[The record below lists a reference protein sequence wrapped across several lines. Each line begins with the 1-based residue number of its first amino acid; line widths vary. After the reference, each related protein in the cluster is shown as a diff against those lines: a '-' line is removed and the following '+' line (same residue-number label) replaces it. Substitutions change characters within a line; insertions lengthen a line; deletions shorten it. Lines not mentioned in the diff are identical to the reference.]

1 MSGKESIL
9 AKLAAKPEVDAGPK
23 EYPVE
28 ITETLQMTVWM
39 EANSPDEAI
48 ALVRAAY
55 NDTDY
60 ILDAEHFAGVE
71 FKVLGNENKRDTPER

>member
-1 MSGKESIL
+1 MSEKESIL
-9 AKLAAKPEVDAGPK
+9 AKLAAKPEVDTGPK
-23 EYPVE
+23 EYPVQ

-55 NDTDY
+55 KDTEY
-60 ILDAEHFAGVE
+60 VLDADHFTGVE
-71 FKVLGNENKRDTPER
+71 FKVTGNEHKRDAPEH